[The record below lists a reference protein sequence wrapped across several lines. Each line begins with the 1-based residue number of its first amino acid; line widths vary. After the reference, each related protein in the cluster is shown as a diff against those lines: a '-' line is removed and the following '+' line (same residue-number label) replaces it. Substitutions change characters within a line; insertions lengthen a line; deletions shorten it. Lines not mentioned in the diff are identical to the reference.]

1 VNVTRDAAAIVY
13 NEEDALIYSE
23 RWYKEARRNFWI
35 FRLIMHPEMLAGWW
49 QINVARHM
57 MWFYSALL
65 AGRRPKLVLMA
76 PPQHGKSVQI
86 RDFVAWMLGLNPD
99 LRIIFA
105 SYSEDLGVNANLYLQ
120 RLMDSEQYKQIFGK
134 RLDAGDGF
142 QRNSSVL
149 EMVEREGSFRNTT
162 VQGPITGFGLD
173 LGIVDDPIKG
183 RAEAQSKLIRDKT
196 WSWFTDDFFL
206 RFSEKA
212 GMIMILTRWHVDDP
226 AGRFI
231 EKFSDTRVVSY
242 QAVAEAGDW
251 SVRAGHRAVGVPLF
265 EEHKSLEF
273 LLERRRALT
282 QASWEALY
290 QQHPV
295 VVGGGIIPVEKLGC
309 INTFNKDL
317 IKKSIRYI
325 DKAATEDG
333 GAYTAMVL
341 MHEMKNGQ
349 FVISHVMRGQWAS
362 LEREERLRILANL
375 DAQRYGFNY
384 EVWVEQEPGSGGKES
399 VEATIRNLRGLV
411 AYADKVTGTKEVRA
425 EPFAAQVQNNN
436 VRLVAGDW
444 NAPFLEE
451 AEIWPQGKYRD
462 QIDAAAG
469 AFNKLTGGVAY
480 DHTYAGWQ

>member
-1 VNVTRDAAAIVY
+1 MRDAAAIVY
-13 NEEDALIYSE
+13 NEADALVVSE
-23 RWYKEARRNFWI
+23 RWYKEAQDDFWT
-35 FRLIMHPEMLAGWW
+35 FRLLVHPEMLKSWW
-49 QINVARHM
+49 QIDVADRLTK
-57 MWFYSALL
+57 FYQDLL
-65 AGRRPKLVLMA
+65 AGKRPKLVLMA

-86 RDFVAWMLGLNPD
+86 RDFVAWMLGQDPD
-99 LRIIFA
+99 LRIIFS

-120 RLMDSEQYKQIFGK
+120 RLMDSPQYQRTFTGT
-134 RLDAGDGF
+134 RLDDGDGY

-149 EMVEREGSFRNTT
+149 EMVGCEGSFRNTT

-212 GMIMILTRWHVDDP
+212 GMIMILTRWHIDDP

-231 EKFSDTRVVSY
+231 EKFPDTQIVSY
-242 QAVAEAGDW
+242 PAIAEEGDW
-251 SVRAGHRAVGVPLF
+251 SVLAGHRKAGIALF
-265 EEHKSLEF
+265 PKHKSVEF
-273 LLERRRALT
+273 LLERKKTLT

-290 QQHPV
+290 QQRPI
-295 VVGGGIIPVEKLGC
+295 VVGGGIIPVEKLTC
-309 INTFNKDL
+309 ISQFDRL
-317 IKKSIRYI
+317 SIKKSIRYV
-325 DKAATEDG
+325 DKAGTEDG

-341 MHEMKNGQ
+341 VHEMKNGQ
-349 FVISHVMRGQWAS
+349 FVISHVTRGQWAA
-362 LEREERLRILANL
+362 LEREERLRILAHL
-375 DAQRYGFNY
+375 DAQRYGPNY

-399 VEATIRNLRGLV
+399 AEATIRNLRGLV
-411 AYADKVTGTKEVRA
+411 AYADKVTGAKEVRA

-451 AEIWPQGKYRD
+451 CSIWPMGAYRD

-469 AFNKLTGGVAY
+469 AFNKLTGGPAY
-480 DHTYAGWQ
+480 DHEYSGWA